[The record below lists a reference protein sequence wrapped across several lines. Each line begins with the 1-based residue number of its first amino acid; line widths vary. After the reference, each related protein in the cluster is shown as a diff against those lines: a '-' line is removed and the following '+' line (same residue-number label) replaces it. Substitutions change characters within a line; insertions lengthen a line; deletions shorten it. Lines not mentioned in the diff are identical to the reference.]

1 MPWGHLS
8 LWVGRAHPS
17 PDGEKRK
24 KISRKSLTDG
34 VRCDILKNCEY
45 RLAQ

>member
-24 KISRKSLTDG
+24 K
-34 VRCDILKNCEY
+34 VRESP
-45 RLAQ
+45 